1 MSSDLVLLSPT
12 FGNRAGGSGVLV
24 SGPAFNTTDNVSCI
38 FDGVAVN
45 GVVLDN
51 ENVLCTTPWLTRTG
65 KIPVRLMLNNVV
77 REHEA
82 AFYSGNQTNAFVQLM
97 TLLIVH
103 NYYI

>member
-1 MSSDLVLLSPT
+1 MLLSPT

-24 SGPAFNTTDNVSCI
+24 SGPAFNTTDSVSCI
-38 FDGVAVN
+38 FDGVTVN

-51 ENVLCTTPWLTRTG
+51 ENALCTTPRLPRTG

-82 AFYSGNQTNAFVQLM
+82 AFYSGIIST
-97 TLLIVH
+97 
-103 NYYI
+103 